1 MPISISASVGLGG
14 RNKPTDVALVQQLLN
29 HTGDHK
35 LTIDGLSGSNTYEAI
50 KAFQKSVVKLFKPD
64 SLISPHGKTI
74 KQLITFNKGTSRPS
88 SDSKLGMSADK
99 FVTLYQKEYSA
110 LNKSNLS
117 GLSHLINFIILDTDI
132 TDIRWAA
139 YMLATTKHE
148 TNHTMLPIEEYGKGQ
163 SKRYGKEITV
173 TDKNGKEHKNIYFGR
188 GYVQLTWDYNYK
200 SISEKL
206 EMDEDLYI
214 YPEKVLDENIAYK
227 IMSYGMRHG
236 SFTSRKLSK
245 YINGGQCDYIN
256 ARRIING
263 TDRAQ
268 KIADFSVTLEILLRL
283 CRTSSHS
290 QNENFDC
297 LTKSKVCVA

>member
-1 MPISISASVGLGG
+1 M
-14 RNKPTDVALVQQLLN
+14 QQLLN

-35 LTIDGLSGSNTYEAI
+35 LIIDGLSGSNTYEAI

-74 KQLITFNKGTSRPS
+74 KQLIIFNKSTSKPS

-117 GLSHLINFIILDTDI
+117 GLTHLINFIILDTDI

-148 TNHTMLPIEEYGKGQ
+148 TNHTMLPIEEYGKGR
-163 SKRYGKEITV
+163 SKPYGKEITV

-206 EMDEDLYI
+206 KMGEDLYI
-214 YPEKVLDENIAYK
+214 YPEKVLDEKIAYN

-256 ARRIING
+256 ARRVING

-290 QNENFDC
+290 KNENFDY